1 MRARGEQGCGVSINN
16 GGPMVYASSGE
27 NPCESWFFMLDNSS
41 WGGENFNTQLIPE
54 DIFIQTNINSPE
66 S

>member
-16 GGPMVYASSGE
+16 GGPTVYASSGE

-41 WGGENFNTQLIPE
+41 WGEEKILIH
-54 DIFIQTNINSPE
+54 N
-66 S
+66 